1 MTKFTK
7 PKNRICLCCSD
18 FKVTFFFKTFFLLH
32 SSSQQAG
39 CDHVLN
45 SKARRD
51 KCGVC
56 GGDNSSCKT
65 VAGTFNIV
73 RYGEQHFLRGQHGE
87 PPPQLTLLLL
97 LQATTRWCGS
107 PAGPPT

>member
-1 MTKFTK
+1 MHHNIT
-7 PKNRICLCCSD
+7 PVPVICLFVPS
-18 FKVTFFFKTFFLLH
+18 LPL
-32 SSSQQAG
+32 SGQQAG

-73 RYGEQHFLRGQHGE
+73 HYGDLRSVVLYKNYFFSE
-87 PPPQLTLLLL
+87 K
-97 LQATTRWCGS
+97 S
-107 PAGPPT
+107 

>member
-1 MTKFTK
+1 MCNH
-7 PKNRICLCCSD
+7 KNKLVIIPPFCLSAE
-18 FKVTFFFKTFFLLH
+18 
-32 SSSQQAG
+32 QQAG

-65 VAGTFNIV
+65 VAGTFNNV
-73 RYGEQHFLRGQHGE
+73 RYGELHAFFYV
-87 PPPQLTLLLL
+87 TDIFF
-97 LQATTRWCGS
+97 S
-107 PAGPPT
+107 SSVK